1 MYVFPD
7 LVARRHYGFGHG
19 IGRSGDL
26 EESQPKAVGSSIMN
40 QLTNAMLL
48 DLYNTMSKYKFGMF
62 QPKGTD

>member
-1 MYVFPD
+1 MSTLTEIYFIPG

-48 DLYNTMSKYKFGMF
+48 DLYNTISMS
-62 QPKGTD
+62 TD

>member
-1 MYVFPD
+1 MLSVYIFIG

-40 QLTNAMLL
+40 RLTNAMLL
-48 DLYNTMSKYKFGMF
+48 DLYNTMSK
-62 QPKGTD
+62 